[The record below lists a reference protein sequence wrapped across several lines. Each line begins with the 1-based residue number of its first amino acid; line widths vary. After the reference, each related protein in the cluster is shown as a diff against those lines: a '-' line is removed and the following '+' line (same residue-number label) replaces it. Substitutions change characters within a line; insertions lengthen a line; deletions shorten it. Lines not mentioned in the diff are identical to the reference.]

1 MSANDHKKIQSID
14 CKETYSYGT
23 SENIIHKNEETR
35 YRIIIKQYKN
45 DQVWWCY
52 RKKQKKS

>member
-23 SENIIHKNEETR
+23 SENIIHKNEEIR

-45 DQVWWCY
+45 D
-52 RKKQKKS
+52 